1 MLGFHHICVLEKNGW
16 NKFLSQI
23 YEDILFV
30 SQIES

>member
-1 MLGFHHICVLEKNGW
+1 MMGFPRIWELEKNGW

-23 YEDILFV
+23 YEDILFL